1 MFTFLTDSVNS
12 NSLSIAQQ
20 TPKMVWFVLGF
31 VAIFLIAVYAYNRF
45 IYTYWWRQGIPYI
58 SSSVPFGNFW
68 NVIIQ
73 RECFAEGYRA
83 IYDRCTGPWVGFFLL
98 HKPVLMVKDPE
109 LIRTIL
115 MKNFANFQDRG
126 MYVDEKNDPLSAHLF
141 SLSGQKWR
149 KLRAQLTS
157 TFSSGKLKRM
167 TPIMVSCT
175 EELNLH
181 LQECEDVVELKEIL
195 ASFSTDVIASC
206 AFGIQCNSL
215 RDPNAEFRKW
225 GRKMFEPGPEN
236 TFRSILCFLY
246 PSVASILRVRS
257 MVSGVTEFF
266 QTVVRE
272 TIEYRETK
280 NISRPD
286 FMQLLIQ
293 LKNHGELQDDE
304 PDKQTL
310 LSTDKTNPGCQPIK
324 ILFDIVGLTE
334 NEVTAQAF
342 VFFFAGF
349 ETSSTTINFCL
360 YELAMN
366 QDIQARLRKDIS
378 LVLDQHDGKISYEAV
393 QSMEYLDRVV
403 AETLRKYPPLGW
415 LNRECTNSFALPGT
429 PCILEKG
436 TGIVISLLGLHRDPR
451 YYPDPDRFDPE
462 RFTEENKKSRPHC
475 TYMPFGEGPRIC
487 IVFVFPGLRFGL
499 LQTKMAL
506 ASLVHL
512 YKFRPCPQTLDP
524 MVFDTKSFFLAAK
537 GGMYLQTTRV
547 NRT

>member
-1 MFTFLTDSVNS
+1 
-12 NSLSIAQQ
+12 
-20 TPKMVWFVLGF
+20 MVWFVLGF

-45 IYTYWWRQGIPYI
+45 IYTYWWRQGVPYI
-58 SSSVPFGNFW
+58 SPSVPFGNFW
-68 NVIIQ
+68 SVITQ

-83 IYDRCTGPWVGFFLL
+83 IYDRCTGPWVGLFLL

-115 MKNFANFQDRG
+115 MKNFANFHDRG
-126 MYVDEKNDPLSAHLF
+126 MYVDEKDDPLSAHLF

-157 TFSSGKLKRM
+157 TFSSGKLKSM

-215 RDPNAEFRKW
+215 RDPNSEFRKW
-225 GRKMFEPGPEN
+225 GRKMFEPGLEN

-246 PSVASILRVRS
+246 PSVASFLRVRS

-266 QTVVRE
+266 QSVVRE

-280 NISRPD
+280 DISRPD

-304 PDKQTL
+304 PDKQAL
-310 LSTDKTNPGCQPIK
+310 LSTDKTS
-324 ILFDIVGLTE
+324 LTE

-366 QDIQARLRKDIS
+366 QDIQARLRKEIS

-415 LNRECTNSFALPGT
+415 LNRECTSSFTLPGT
-429 PCILEKG
+429 PCVLEKG

-487 IVFVFPGLRFGL
+487 IGLRFGL